1 MYPYQNIIIIF
12 IININTS
19 VIVDFHNFLF
29 RFFIVST
36 KLTYS
41 SSKFVLMFILY
52 LFNTTFKNM
61 NLITYVNITNN

>member
-1 MYPYQNIIIIF
+1 MYPYLNIIIII

-52 LFNTTFKNM
+52 VFITTFKNM

>member
-1 MYPYQNIIIIF
+1 MYPYLNIIIII

-52 LFNTTFKNM
+52 VFNTTFKNM